1 MKLFKSTI
9 LALLGLAAAAGF
21 TACSED
27 NYVEASKTPGAYF
40 ASTLPTKVNIPV
52 DGSSFDVKIQRV
64 SAEGGDTYELGSTD
78 PSGLFSIPTSVT
90 FPTDSLWTNV
100 TIGYDPAAVELS
112 KAYPIELSIKGASA
126 YGNAVYKFNA
136 VRALPMQTKMFAPR
150 GKSTGIY
157 TYVNLWQREQTD
169 MRIAMQYNPQA
180 PNKDVNFVI
189 GYGQTK
195 DEEGWGYNIELN
207 VSCPEWNGDSDVSY
221 VFVKPQFTGYTH
233 STYGEVWV
241 ADIASYWGD
250 YRQNAA
256 NYEKTKQGSGYIPST
271 GTFKLN
277 LIYFIPNYGTGGSYL
292 GDTGYET
299 FQMDGFPHYEVNV
312 EYEGF
317 FTTPKNKYE
326 ACGRITVGAD
336 VAKVGSLMIPGKA
349 DADIEAAIASIEAED
364 EGVVMSDAA
373 EVISTRYPLTEGGEY
388 TIVAVSFDGEGKAQ
402 ESNYTT
408 FKIELGGSKWK
419 DLGNATFVDGWI
431 YPIYDYAAPEYTVP
445 VQQST
450 EDANVYRLVGP
461 FAGEYHGGEA
471 NNVEFRLVGGG
482 CIMEP
487 QESGFANKNDGAVT
501 VMNVEGYFRSLPSY
515 AAKSDAEIVAMVKG
529 NKNFADMYTVVTEGV
544 IKFQTPLVTFANVSG
559 GPYNATDVDP
569 GYIYMPGAS
578 KVAKKK
584 AVAKM
589 VAKPN
594 IQGLSKTN
602 GKHDPL
608 RFMLP
613 TPYDKL

>member
-169 MRIAMQYNPQA
+169 MRIAMQYNPQS

-349 DADIEAAIASIEAED
+349 DADIEAAISSIEAED

-419 DLGNATFVDGWI
+419 DAGNVTFVDGWASPW
-431 YPIYDYAAPEYTVP
+431 YGVDPVMTAEVP
-445 VQQST
+445 LQQST
-450 EDANVYRLVGP
+450 ENPNVYRLVGP
-461 FAGEYHGGEA
+461 YARAPFQAEA
-471 NNVEFRLVGGG
+471 LNVEFRLVGGG
-482 CIMEP
+482 CILEQ
-487 QESGFANKNDGAVT
+487 QEIGFSDRNDGAVSI
-501 VMNVEGYFRSLPSY
+501 VNIEGYNRANEKLASWD
-515 AAKSDAEIVAMVKG
+515 DATLVANIK
-529 NKNFADMYTVVTEGV
+529 KQFPTYYTDVTDGV
-544 IKFQTPLVTFANVSG
+544 IFVQLPLISWANDP
-559 GPYNATDVDP
+559 GPYNKKNPVPA
-569 GYIYMPGAS
+569 YIYMPGAS
-578 KVAKKK
+578 KVTLKKNT
-584 AVAKM
+584 AKM
-589 VAKPN
+589 VAAPRIK
-594 IQGLSKTN
+594 GLSKSLGT
-602 GKHDPL
+602 KDRL
-608 RFMLP
+608 QYMLP
-613 TPYDKL
+613 IPYDKL